1 MRPALIWGRA
11 FEEGRGK
18 VRRSLAQATVYLPYV
33 REVRE
38 EAQRRVPDRRAG
50 VLYGVPAFSLQAST
64 SVVRKT
70 SETAWEENAALPRLL
85 LVCAWPRRNS
95 TRRQNLRLRKKPGVI
110 NGLR

>member
-1 MRPALIWGRA
+1 MWGRA

-18 VRRSLAQATVYLPYV
+18 ARRSLAQATVYLPYV
-33 REVRE
+33 REARE
-38 EAQRRVPDRRAG
+38 EAQRRVPDRRA
-50 VLYGVPAFSLQAST
+50 GVPAFSLQAST